1 MKSGT
6 VHIGVDVS
14 KEKLDI
20 YVPAK
25 KEGSR
30 PLTKEVDNDI
40 NGFRELRDLA
50 RKTKAT
56 VCVEPTGGYEL
67 ELIAFMHR
75 FDVPVAYTDA
85 LRVRQFARAEG
96 NLA

>member
-1 MKSGT
+1 MKSDT

-30 PLTKEVDNDI
+30 PLTKEVDNNI
-40 NGFRELRDLA
+40 NGFGL
-50 RKTKAT
+50 
-56 VCVEPTGGYEL
+56 
-67 ELIAFMHR
+67 LIGSC
-75 FDVPVAYTDA
+75 
-85 LRVRQFARAEG
+85 LIG
-96 NLA
+96 IW

>member
-14 KEKLDI
+14 KEKFDI

-30 PLTKEVDNDI
+30 PLTK
-40 NGFRELRDLA
+40 G
-50 RKTKAT
+50 TK
-56 VCVEPTGGYEL
+56 GQSI
-67 ELIAFMHR
+67 LIHHC
-75 FDVPVAYTDA
+75 
-85 LRVRQFARAEG
+85 
-96 NLA
+96 